1 MAKKTLDREMAEHLF
16 RDFGGLEI
24 KGIGSLNECLYN
36 ALQLD
41 EAYQKIKIKPESS
54 PLYVIV
60 EHSEQELTKI
70 EHIKY
75 SAGFSPF
82 GAENVTYTTIIGEEL
97 MKYGLLKN
105 GNKPSKPSEPYDFFI
120 IKKKFNGHREQ
131 EEE

>member
-1 MAKKTLDREMAEHLF
+1 MAKKTLDKEMAEHLF
-16 RDFGGLEI
+16 RDFGRLKI
-24 KGIGSLNECLYN
+24 KGIGSLNKYLYN
-36 ALQLD
+36 ALGLED
-41 EAYQKIKIKPESS
+41 AYQEIKIKPESS

-82 GAENVTYTTIIGEEL
+82 GVKNVTYVTINGEEL
-97 MKYGLLKN
+97 AKHGLLKN

-120 IKKKFNGHREQ
+120 IKKKFNGHRE
-131 EEE
+131 